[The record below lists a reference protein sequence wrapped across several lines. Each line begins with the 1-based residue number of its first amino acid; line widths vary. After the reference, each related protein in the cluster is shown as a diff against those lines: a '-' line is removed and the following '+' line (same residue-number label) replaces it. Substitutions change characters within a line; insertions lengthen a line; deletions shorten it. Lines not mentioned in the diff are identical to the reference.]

1 MRGWPWL
8 RSSPWQVV
16 WLAVGVGLS
25 VILLAWFSIRA
36 SREWQRSSA
45 LLVER
50 RANEAASLLATAL
63 KQDMRAVQVGV
74 LASPVWDDFT
84 IATPEDATTL
94 VGGAFAR
101 YPYPE
106 SFFAWNE
113 RDRPAALQ
121 FFSRSERPPAWSSPV
136 HQAGRYPVRTSTDAR
151 VDASIRQFVRDDA
164 ALGRTLSVSEIA
176 IDGIQ
181 YQVVVRLRYSD
192 RFHQRLA
199 GGHGFMVNL
208 PWVRAHYFPELARQ
222 MIRIGGDDVGLALG
236 IVDDDG
242 AAVVTT
248 SAFVDNALISR
259 RTFPVLF
266 LDPFAAAVNP
276 PVRMPYR
283 SWTVIASGAAD
294 PTLAAAISGANRTAI
309 LAAVASAALGIGLVL
324 TARAVRAGAEVSD
337 MRADFVSSVTHE
349 LKTPIASIRALG
361 DTISSG
367 RVSTPGA
374 LREYAALV
382 VQEAKRLS
390 RLVDNLLAYAK
401 VTDIA
406 AVYAFEALDLAPLVR
421 SALDNFGP
429 QLHGAGFSLEV
440 ELPADLP
447 PVVADRAALEL
458 VFDNLIDNAIRYSTG
473 TKALAITADRQ
484 GGMIA
489 VRLEDRGV
497 GIAPDEIDHVTQKF
511 VRGRQAQAS
520 GSGLGLAIVKRVV
533 TDHRGSL
540 SIQSTLGRGTV
551 VTVGLPVAQRTR
563 DAA

>member
-1 MRGWPWL
+1 MIGWPWV
-8 RSSPWQVV
+8 RSSPRQVV
-16 WLAVGVGLS
+16 WLALGIGLS
-25 VILLAWFSIRA
+25 VVLLAWFSIRA

-50 RANEAASLLATAL
+50 RANESASLLVTAL

-74 LASPVWDDFT
+74 LASPVWEEFT

-94 VGGAFAR
+94 VGSAFAR

-106 SFFAWNE
+106 AFFAWNE
-113 RDRPAALQ
+113 GDRPARLQ
-121 FFSRSERPPAWSSPV
+121 FFSRTERPPAWSAPV
-136 HQAGRYPVRTSTDAR
+136 KQANRYPVRTSTDDR
-151 VDASIRQFVRDDA
+151 VGASIRRFVDEDA
-164 ALGRTLSVSEIA
+164 ARGHTLSVSEIA
-176 IDGIQ
+176 IDGIP
-181 YQVVVRLRYSD
+181 YQVVARLRYRD
-192 RFHQRLA
+192 RFHQHLA
-199 GGHGFMVNL
+199 GAHGFMVNL
-208 PWVRAHYFPELARQ
+208 PWVREHYFPELARQ

-236 IVDDDG
+236 IIDDSG
-242 AAVVTT
+242 GSVVTT
-248 SAFVDNALISR
+248 SAFVDNARISR

-276 PVRMPYR
+276 PVRMPYK

-309 LAAVASAALGIGLVL
+309 LAAAAAAALGIGLVL
-324 TARAVRAGAEVSD
+324 SARAVRAGAEVSD

-374 LREYAALV
+374 LRDYAALV

-406 AVYAFEALDLAPLVR
+406 AVYAFEAVDLGPLVQ
-421 SALDNFGP
+421 SALDNFGS
-429 QLHGAGFSLEV
+429 QLRDAGF
-440 ELPADLP
+440 ELDVDLPDDLP
-447 PVVADRAALEL
+447 PVAADRAALEL

-473 TKALAITADRQ
+473 TKALSITADRHD
-484 GGMIA
+484 GLIA
-489 VRLEDRGV
+489 VRLADRGQ
-497 GIAPDEIDHVTQKF
+497 GIAPDEIPHVTQKF
-511 VRGRQAQAS
+511 VRGRQAVAG
-520 GSGLGLAIVKRVV
+520 GSGLGLAIVKRVI
-533 TDHRGSL
+533 TDHHGSL
-540 SIQSTLGRGTV
+540 SIKSELGRGTV
-551 VTVGLPVAQRTR
+551 VTVGLPVARR
-563 DAA
+563 SRAA